1 MLSSKLRKK
10 VSNIS
15 RTMKLAHKDKVRL
28 FILDQL
34 DKVDD
39 LRLKLDDLSD
49 EHGMDSF
56 EVMEFYENEMWRI
69 KKLFNYPQ
77 P

>member
-1 MLSSKLRKK
+1 
-10 VSNIS
+10 
-15 RTMKLAHKDKVRL
+15 MKLAHKDKVRL

-56 EVMEFYENEMWRI
+56 EVMEFYENELWRI